1 MGLPAGIGAA
11 LAAALLFGAST
22 PGAKLLVGGIA
33 PVMLAG
39 LLYAGAGIGL
49 AAVIAGRALLKRGPS
64 ARLVWLSRGDLPW
77 LAGAIAAGGVVGPVL
92 LMAGLATTGGAQ
104 ASLLLNL
111 EGVFTAL
118 LAWFLFRENFDRRIA
133 AGMALIVAGG
143 VLLSWE
149 PQSDVAGVSVGALAI
164 AGACACWALDNN
176 LTRRVSANDA
186 LLIACIKGLAAASV
200 NISLALA
207 LGDSLPALPRLAA
220 AGALGFFGYGVSL
233 ALFVV
238 ALRHLGTART
248 GAYFSSAPFFGAL
261 LSVGLLGETL
271 SWPLLAAGALMAAGV
286 WLHLTERHEH
296 EHEHAPLSHTHPHRH
311 DEHHRHLHD
320 FAWDG
325 SEPHTHLHRH
335 RRLRHS
341 HPHYPDLHHRHEH

>member
-1 MGLPAGIGAA
+1 MNHIPLPAAVWAA

-22 PGAKLLVGGIA
+22 PGAKMLVGDIA

-39 LLYAGAGIGL
+39 LLYAGAGLGL
-49 AAVIAGRALLKRGPS
+49 ALVIA
-64 ARLVWLSRGDLPW
+64 ARRLSGAASTPAGWIARGDLPW
-77 LAGAIAAGGVVGPVL
+77 LAAAIAAGGVLGPVL
-92 LMAGLATTGGAQ
+92 LMVGLTTTSAAS

-133 AGMALIVAGG
+133 LGMGLIVAGG
-143 VLLSWE
+143 VLLSRE
-149 PQSDVAGVSVGALAI
+149 PGAGDWSLGALAI

-186 LLIACIKGLAAASV
+186 LTIACVKGLAAAVV
-200 NISLALA
+200 NVSIALA
-207 LGDSLPALPRLAA
+207 LGHALPDASRLAA
-220 AGALGFFGYGVSL
+220 AGGLGFLGYGVSL

-248 GAYFSSAPFFGAL
+248 GAYFSLAPFFGATL
-261 LSVGLLGETL
+261 AVLALGETI
-271 SWPLLAAGALMAAGV
+271 SLALIGAGALMAAGV

-296 EHEHAPLSHTHPHRH
+296 EHEHLPLEHTHPHTH
-311 DEHHRHLHD
+311 DEHHRPLHD

-325 SEPHTHLHRH
+325 AEPHTHPHRH
-335 RRLRHS
+335 RRLRHT